1 MSRLRSGAARRR
13 AARLAGA
20 FALKIFHA
28 AALAAACCVA
38 LSAAR
43 AAKNDAGG
51 PSTAALSAEQIVDR
65 SVQVRGG
72 LPAWRKIATII
83 WVGHL
88 ESERSPVPSLPF
100 KLEEKRPGK
109 SRFEITEPSQRSL
122 RVFNGVGGWKM
133 KLGQDGRPEVKQYTA
148 QEVKFTRAASGFEG
162 PLIDF
167 RAKGSTVEL
176 EGSEELEGRK
186 SYRIGVTLATG
197 DHQTVWID
205 AESFLE
211 SRFDRTTYGSTGP
224 KGVISV
230 RYRSYKEIEGM
241 ALPSVIEISGAA
253 SGKPDRMVIEQVALN
268 PPIDDREFEG
278 SDNPRGRGPAETRA
292 SPQ

>member
-1 MSRLRSGAARRR
+1 M
-13 AARLAGA
+13 
-20 FALKIFHA
+20 KICRA
-28 AALAAACCVA
+28 AALAAAGCVA

-43 AAKNDAGG
+43 AAQHDAAG
-51 PSTAALSAEQIVDR
+51 PSPAALTAEQIVDR
-65 SVQVRGG
+65 SVEARGG
-72 LPAWRKIATII
+72 LQAWRKIATII
-83 WVGHL
+83 WAGHL

-100 KLEEKRPGK
+100 QLEEKRPGK

-133 KLGQDGRPEVKQYTA
+133 KLGEDGRPEVKPLTV
-148 QEVKFTRAASGFEG
+148 QEVKFARAAPGLEG

-167 RAKGSTVEL
+167 RAKGSTVGL
-176 EGSEELEGRK
+176 EGSEELDGRK

-197 DHQTVWID
+197 DHQSVWID

-211 SRFDRTTYGSTGP
+211 SRFDRTTYGPTGP
-224 KGVISV
+224 KGVVTV
-230 RYRSYKEIEGM
+230 RYRDYKEIEGL

-253 SGKPDRMVIEQVALN
+253 AGKPDRMVIERVALN

-278 SDNPRGRGPAETRA
+278 LGDPRGRGPAAPKA
-292 SPQ
+292 SPR